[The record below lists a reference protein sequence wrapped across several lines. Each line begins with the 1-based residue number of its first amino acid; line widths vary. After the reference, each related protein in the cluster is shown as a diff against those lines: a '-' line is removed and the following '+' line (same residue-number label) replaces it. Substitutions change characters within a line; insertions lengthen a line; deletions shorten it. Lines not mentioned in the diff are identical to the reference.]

1 MRRLRTAR
9 AVVLAVALSAGVAPV
24 SAAVSASTS
33 LAIVEFDEID
43 HVYTTETVPSPGS
56 FQQDAVLVAPASP
69 PAQAAAAAPR
79 KPSGVFGALSNASAI
94 LGGAGSVI
102 AASGEI
108 ARTLRIADDVARVS
122 PIATAM
128 GMAGG
133 KQFDLLLKTYTLPR
147 VSPTGAVML
156 DGFLAAQ
163 GEMKNRFPRAQG
175 APPPEQLVPYA
186 KGSLRHYVVAANGWV
201 RINDPATKTIV
212 IIKPDAGK
220 SYVLD
225 GVARTY
231 HASDYAN
238 DAAPGGPAAGGP
250 AAGSRAAV
258 SDRVESLGMATL
270 DGIATVGFRTR
281 SSMRLTSDGATCTA
295 ATITST
301 RVEYFAPY
309 RIPSG
314 AANSSPVSQRQTSG
328 CEPAVT
334 VNHAGG
340 IVPTDQLVIYTANT
354 VEKTT
359 DSGSERYTMV
369 IERGNLTERVSADG
383 SPFEIPSGYRQ
394 T

>member
-1 MRRLRTAR
+1 MRSSRIAH
-9 AVVLAVALSAGVAPV
+9 AVVLAVALSAGIVSV
-24 SAAVSASTS
+24 SAAGATPGG
-33 LAIVEFDEID
+33 LAVVEFDEID
-43 HVYTTETVPSPGS
+43 HIYTTEVVPPPGS
-56 FQQDAVLVAPASP
+56 FQQDAALVAPAP
-69 PAQAAAAAPR
+69 PPQQAAAPK
-79 KPSGVFGALSNASAI
+79 KPSGVFGALSTASTV
-94 LGGAGSVI
+94 LGGATAVI
-102 AASGEI
+102 GASGEI
-108 ARTLRIADDVARVS
+108 ARTLRIADDVAKVT

-128 GMAGG
+128 GMVGG

-163 GEMKNRFPRAQG
+163 AELKNRFPRAQG

-186 KGSLRHYVVAANGWV
+186 KGQLRHYTVAANGWV
-201 RINDPATKTIV
+201 RINDPSTKTIL

-225 GVARTY
+225 GAARTY
-231 HASDYAN
+231 HASDYTRDTAADATSAN
-238 DAAPGGPAAGGP
+238 
-250 AAGSRAAV
+250 STAAV
-258 SDRVESLGMATL
+258 SDRVEALGAATL
-270 DGIATVGFRTR
+270 DGVTTAGFRTR
-281 SSMRLTSDGATCTA
+281 SSLKLAADGTNCTA

-309 RIPSG
+309 RIASG
-314 AANSSPVSQRQTSG
+314 AANSSPVGQRQGSG
-328 CEPAVT
+328 CEPAATVT
-334 VNHAGG
+334 HAGG
-340 IVPTDQLVIYTANT
+340 KVPADQLIMYTANT

-359 DSGSERYTMV
+359 TAGSERYTMV

>member
-1 MRRLRTAR
+1 MRRFRIAR
-9 AVVLAVALSAGVAPV
+9 AVALAVVLSAGVAPV
-24 SAAVSASTS
+24 SAADFPSTS
-33 LAIVEFDEID
+33 LAVVEFDEID
-43 HVYTTETVPSPGS
+43 HIYTTETVPPPGS
-56 FQQDAVLVAPASP
+56 FQQDAMLVAPAP
-69 PAQAAAAAPR
+69 APAQAAAAAPR
-79 KPSGVFGALSNASAI
+79 KPSGVFGALSNASTI
-94 LGGAGSVI
+94 LGGATSVI
-102 AASGEI
+102 GASGEI
-108 ARTLRIADDVARVS
+108 ARTLRIADDVAKVT

-163 GEMKNRFPRAQG
+163 AEMKNRFPRAQG

-186 KGSLRHYVVAANGWV
+186 KGSLRHYVVGANGWV

-225 GVARTY
+225 GTARTY
-231 HASDYAN
+231 HASDYAT
-238 DAAPGGPAAGGP
+238 DAPPGTAT
-250 AAGSRAAV
+250 AGSKVAV
-258 SDRVESLGMATL
+258 SDRVESLGAATL
-270 DGIATVGFRTR
+270 DGVATAGFRTR
-281 SSMRLTSDGATCTA
+281 SSMRLVSDGATCTA

-314 AANSSPVSQRQTSG
+314 AANSSPVGQRQSGG
-328 CEPAVT
+328 CEPAAT

-340 IVPTDQLVIYTANT
+340 KVPTDQLVMYTANI

-359 DSGSERYTMV
+359 ASGSERYTMV

>member
-1 MRRLRTAR
+1 MRSSRIAPALLLAAVLTA
-9 AVVLAVALSAGVAPV
+9 GIAPV
-24 SAAVSASTS
+24 SAADAPPGG
-33 LAIVEFDEID
+33 LAVVEFDEID
-43 HVYTTETVPSPGS
+43 HIYTTETVPPPGS
-56 FQQDAVLVAPASP
+56 FQQNAMLVAPLPQAT
-69 PAQAAAAAPR
+69 QAAAAAPR
-79 KPSGVFGALSNASAI
+79 KPNGVFGALSAASTV
-94 LGGAGSVI
+94 LGGATAVI
-102 AASGEI
+102 GASGEI
-108 ARTLRIADDVARVS
+108 ARTLRIADDVAKVT

-163 GEMKNRFPRAQG
+163 AEMKSRFPRAQG

-186 KGSLRHYVVAANGWV
+186 KGSLRHYVVGANGWV

-225 GVARTY
+225 GAARTY

-238 DAAPGGPAAGGP
+238 DAAPATSAAGGN
-250 AAGSRAAV
+250 AAV
-258 SDRVESLGMATL
+258 SDRVEALGAATL
-270 DGIATVGFRTR
+270 DGVATSGYRTR
-281 SSMRLTSDGATCTA
+281 SSMKVAADGTTCTA

-314 AANSSPVSQRQTSG
+314 AANSSPTGQRQAGGG
-328 CEPAVT
+328 CEPLAT

-340 IVPTDQLVIYTANT
+340 KVPTDQLVMYTANT

-359 DSGSERYTMV
+359 ANGSERYTMV
-369 IERGNLTERVSADG
+369 IERGNLAERVSADA